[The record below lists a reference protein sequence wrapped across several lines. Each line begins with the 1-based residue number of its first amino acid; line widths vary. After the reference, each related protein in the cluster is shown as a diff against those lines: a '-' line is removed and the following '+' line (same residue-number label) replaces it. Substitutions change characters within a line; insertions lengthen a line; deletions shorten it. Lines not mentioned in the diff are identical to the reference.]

1 VSAPNTIVGLG
12 ARTDH
17 IATVPHLDPAR
28 LQLTAEENAVLSL
41 VGRVERIDQVLVR
54 SSLGEART
62 IAVLLALRA
71 KGAIVP
77 ARVVSR
83 GPPAPVVDAAMAEEV
98 DLEPER
104 KKEII
109 ELERSLDALDHF
121 AVLGLKPGA
130 SAADVKQ
137 SYYNASRRYH
147 PDRYFGKNLGS
158 FRARMERIFRRLTEA
173 HNVLTQPD
181 KREAYLRAHPA
192 LALAAAAAT
201 PPPVA
206 PPPPEPPPPL
216 TPELTPVH
224 VASPPPPPRPVT
236 PPPRT
241 PSPPPQASS
250 PPPRASSPPPPA
262 NDPEAEARRAER
274 QARLARHP
282 YLARTGKL
290 TELLARGKAAIARGE
305 WERAYQDF
313 HQVQMLDPK
322 NREVV
327 ALLTEARRKH
337 DEQRAATELARARE
351 LERQGDSNGAF
362 AAYRLAASLDERNA
376 EAVFRAARL
385 GYQLAHDVGE
395 VRAMAQRAADLQPQ
409 RAEHQVLLGKV
420 LMDAGSKK
428 LAKRAFEEA
437 ARLDPDNEDAKAALK
452 KLRWTF

>member
-1 VSAPNTIVGLG
+1 MSAPNTIVGLG

-17 IATVPHLDPAR
+17 IATVPQLDPVR

-77 ARVVSR
+77 ARVVPR
-83 GPPAPVVDAAMAEEV
+83 GPPAPVLDAAMAEEV

-109 ELERSLDALDHF
+109 ALERSLDTLDHF
-121 AVLGLKPGA
+121 AVLGVKPGA

-137 SYYNASRRYH
+137 AYYNASRRFH

-158 FRARMERIFRRLTEA
+158 FRARMERIFRRLTDA

-181 KREAYLRAHPA
+181 KREAYLKAHPA
-192 LALAAAAAT
+192 LALAAAAT

-216 TPELTPVH
+216 TPEPPPVH
-224 VASPPPPPRPVT
+224 VASPPPPRTVT
-236 PPPRT
+236 PPP
-241 PSPPPQASS
+241 PPPS
-250 PPPRASSPPPPA
+250 PPPRAPSPPPPA
-262 NDPEAEARRAER
+262 PPVNDAESEARRAER

-282 YLARTGKL
+282 YLARAGKL
-290 TELLARGKAAIARGE
+290 TELLARGRAAMARGE
-305 WERAYQDF
+305 WERACQDF
-313 HQVQMLDPK
+313 HQVQTLDPK

-327 ALLTEARRKH
+327 ALLTEARRKY
-337 DEQRAATELARARE
+337 DEQRATLELTRGRE
-351 LERQGDSNGAF
+351 LELHGDANGAL
-362 AAYRLAASLDERNA
+362 AAYRLASTLDERSA
-376 EAVFRAARL
+376 EIAFRAARL
-385 GYQLAHDVGE
+385 GYQLGLDANE
-395 VRAMAQRAADLQPQ
+395 VRTLAYRAVDLQPG
-409 RAEHQVLLGKV
+409 RVEHQVLLGKV
-420 LMDAGSKK
+420 LTDAG
-428 LAKRAFEEA
+428 AKQRARRAFEDA
-437 ARLDPDNEDAKAALK
+437 LKLDPDNAEAKAALK
-452 KLRWTF
+452 KLRWPF

>member
-1 VSAPNTIVGLG
+1 MSAPNTITGLG

-28 LQLTAEENAVLSL
+28 LQLTAEEGAVLSL
-41 VGRVERIDQVLVR
+41 VGRVERIDQVLAR

-83 GPPAPVVDAAMAEEV
+83 GQPAPVVDAAMAEEV

-109 ELERSLDALDHF
+109 DLERSLDAMDHF
-121 AVLGLKPGA
+121 AVLGVKPGA

-137 SYYNASRRYH
+137 AYYNASRRYH

-158 FRARMERIFRRLTEA
+158 FRARMERIFRRLTDA

-192 LALAAAAAT
+192 LASAAAAAT
-201 PPPVA
+201 PPPAA
-206 PPPPEPPPPL
+206 PPPPEPLQPLTL
-216 TPELTPVH
+216 TPEPPPVH
-224 VASPPPPPRPVT
+224 VVSPAPPPRPVA
-236 PPPRT
+236 PPPRA
-241 PSPPPQASS
+241 PSPPPR
-250 PPPRASSPPPPA
+250 PPSPPPPA
-262 NDPEAEARRAER
+262 NDAEFEARRAER

-282 YLARTGKL
+282 YMARTGKL
-290 TELLARGKAAIARGE
+290 TELIARGKAALARGD

-313 HQVQMLDPK
+313 HQVQLLDPK

-327 ALLTEARRKH
+327 TLLTDARRKH
-337 DEQRAATELARARE
+337 DEQRALSELARGRE
-351 LERQGDSNGAF
+351 LELHGDANGAL
-362 AAYRLAASLDERNA
+362 AAYRLASSLDERSA
-376 EAVFRAARL
+376 DAAFRAARL
-385 GYQLAHDVGE
+385 GYQLGYDANE
-395 VRAMAQRAADLQPQ
+395 VRTLAYRAVDLQPG
-409 RAEHQVLLGKV
+409 RVEHQLLLGKV
-420 LMDAGSKK
+420 LTDAG
-428 LAKRAFEEA
+428 AKQRARRAFEDA
-437 ARLDPDNEDAKAALK
+437 AKLDPDNAEAKAALK
-452 KLRWTF
+452 KLRWPF

>member
-1 VSAPNTIVGLG
+1 MSAPNTIVGLG

-17 IATVPHLDPAR
+17 IATVPQLDLAR

-41 VGRVERIDQVLVR
+41 VGRVERIDQVLLR

-77 ARVVSR
+77 ARVVPR

-104 KKEII
+104 KKDII
-109 ELERSLDALDHF
+109 ELERSLDVLDHF
-121 AVLGLKPGA
+121 AVLGVKPGA

-137 SYYNASRRYH
+137 AYYNASRRFH

-158 FRARMERIFRRLTEA
+158 FRARMERIFRRLTDA

-216 TPELTPVH
+216 TPEPTPVH
-224 VASPPPPPRPVT
+224 IATPPPRSVT
-236 PPPRT
+236 PPPR
-241 PSPPPQASS
+241 PPS
-250 PPPRASSPPPPA
+250 PPPRAPSPPPTPAPPA
-262 NDPEAEARRAER
+262 NDPESEARRAER

-313 HQVQMLDPK
+313 HQVQLLDPK

-337 DEQRAATELARARE
+337 DEQRASVELARARE
-351 LERQGDSNGAF
+351 LERQGDSTGAF

-385 GYQLAHDVGE
+385 GSQLGHDVAE

-409 RAEHQVLLGKV
+409 RAEHQALLGKV

>member
-17 IATVPHLDPAR
+17 IATVPNVDPAR
-28 LQLTAEENAVLSL
+28 LQLTAEEGTVLSL
-41 VGRVERIDQVLVR
+41 VGRVERIEQVLAR

-77 ARVVSR
+77 ARVVPR
-83 GPPAPVVDAAMAEEV
+83 TQPAPSVDAALLEEV

-109 ELERSLDALDHF
+109 ELERALDTLDHF

-130 SAADVKQ
+130 SPADVKTA
-137 SYYNASRRYH
+137 YYNASRRFH

-158 FRARMERIFRRLTEA
+158 FRARMERIFRRLTDA

-181 KREAYLRAHPA
+181 KREAYLRANPA
-192 LALAAAAAT
+192 LGLAAAAAT
-201 PPPVA
+201 PAPAA

-216 TPELTPVH
+216 TPVPPPVH
-224 VASPPPPPRPVT
+224 VAYTPPAPPPRP
-236 PPPRT
+236 
-241 PSPPPQASS
+241 AA
-250 PPPRASSPPPPA
+250 PPPRAPPTPAPPPV
-262 NDPEAEARRAER
+262 NDAESEARRAER

-290 TELLARGKAAIARGE
+290 SELLVRGKAAVAKGD

-322 NREVV
+322 NRE
-327 ALLTEARRKH
+327 AATLLVEARRRH
-337 DEQRAATELARARE
+337 DAQRAAVELARGRT
-351 LERQGDSNGAF
+351 LEQGGDANGAY
-362 AAYRLAASLDERNA
+362 AVYRLASSLDEQSA
-376 EAVFRAARL
+376 EAAFRAARL
-385 GYQLAHDVGE
+385 GYQLGQEATE
-395 VRAMAQRAADLQPQ
+395 VKSLAQRAVDQQPE
-409 RAEHQVLLGKV
+409 RVEHHVLLGKV

-437 ARLDPDNEDAKAALK
+437 TKLDPDNAEAKAALK

>member
-1 VSAPNTIVGLG
+1 MSAPNTIVGLG

-17 IATVPHLDPAR
+17 IATVPHVDPVR
-28 LQLTAEENAVLSL
+28 LQLTAEEGAVLSL
-41 VGRVERIDQVLVR
+41 VGRVERIDQVLAR

-77 ARVVSR
+77 ARVVAR
-83 GPPAPVVDAAMAEEV
+83 TQPAPSVDAALLEEV

-109 ELERSLDALDHF
+109 ELERALDALDHF
-121 AVLGLKPGA
+121 AVMGLKPGA
-130 SAADVKQ
+130 SPADVKQ
-137 SYYNASRRYH
+137 AYYNASRRFH

-158 FRARMERIFRRLTEA
+158 FRARMERIFRRLTDA

-181 KREAYLRAHPA
+181 KREAYLRANPA
-192 LALAAAAAT
+192 LGLAAAAAT

-216 TPELTPVH
+216 TPVPPPVH
-224 VASPPPPPRPVT
+224 VAYVPPAPPPRP
-236 PPPRT
+236 
-241 PSPPPQASS
+241 AA
-250 PPPRASSPPPPA
+250 PPPRAPPAPAPPPV
-262 NDPEAEARRAER
+262 NDAESEARRAER

-290 TELLARGKAAIARGE
+290 SELLARGKAAVAKGD

-322 NREVV
+322 NRE
-327 ALLTEARRKH
+327 AGTLLVEARRRH
-337 DEQRAATELARARE
+337 DAQRASVELARGKT
-351 LERQGDSNGAF
+351 LEQGADANGAY
-362 AAYRLAASLDERNA
+362 AAYRLASSLDEQSA
-376 EAVFRAARL
+376 EAAFRAARL
-385 GYQLAHDVGE
+385 GYQLGQDVAE
-395 VRAMAQRAADLQPQ
+395 VKSLAQRAVDQQPE
-409 RAEHQVLLGKV
+409 RIEHHVLLGKV

-437 ARLDPDNEDAKAALK
+437 AKLDPDNAEAKAALK

>member
-1 VSAPNTIVGLG
+1 MIVGLG

-17 IATVPHLDPAR
+17 IATVPQLDAAR
-28 LQLTAEENAVLSL
+28 LQLTPEEGAVLSL
-41 VGRVERIDQVLVR
+41 VGRVERIDQVLAR

-77 ARVVSR
+77 ARVVPR
-83 GPPAPVVDAAMAEEV
+83 AQPAPTVDAAMLEEV

-130 SAADVKQ
+130 PAADVKQ
-137 SYYNASRRYH
+137 AYYNASRRFH

-158 FRARMERIFRRLTEA
+158 FRARMERIFRRLTDA

-181 KREAYLRAHPA
+181 KREAYLKAHPA
-192 LALAAAAAT
+192 LGLAAAAAT

-216 TPELTPVH
+216 TPEPPPVH
-224 VASPPPPPRPVT
+224 VYTPPTPPPRPVAPPST
-236 PPPRT
+236 P
-241 PSPPPQASS
+241 A
-250 PPPRASSPPPPA
+250 PA
-262 NDPEAEARRAER
+262 PAPVNDAEAEARRAER

-290 TELLARGKAAIARGE
+290 SELVARGKAAVARGD

-313 HQVQMLDPK
+313 HQVQVLDPK
-322 NREVV
+322 NREV
-327 ALLTEARRKH
+327 ATLLVDARRRH
-337 DEQRAATELARARE
+337 DAQRAAVELARGRE
-351 LERQGDSNGAF
+351 LEQGLDVTGAY
-362 AAYRLAASLDERNA
+362 AAYRLASSLDDQSA
-376 EAVFRAARL
+376 EAAFRAARL
-385 GYQLAHDVGE
+385 GYQLGQDVGE
-395 VRAMAQRAADLQPQ
+395 VKTLAQRAVDQQPG
-409 RAEHQVLLGKV
+409 RVEHHVLLGKV

-437 ARLDPDNEDAKAALK
+437 TKLDPDHAEAKAALK

>member
-1 VSAPNTIVGLG
+1 MSASNTIVGLG

-17 IATVPHLDPAR
+17 IATVPQLDHAR
-28 LQLTAEENAVLSL
+28 LQLSVEEGAVLSL
-41 VGRVERIDQVLVR
+41 VGRVERIDQVLAR

-77 ARVVSR
+77 ARVVPR
-83 GPPAPVVDAAMAEEV
+83 TTPAPVVDAAMAEEV

-109 ELERSLDALDHF
+109 DLERGLDSLDHF

-130 SAADVKQ
+130 QAADVKQ
-137 SYYNASRRYH
+137 AYYNASRRFH

-192 LALAAAAAT
+192 LGLAAAAAT
-201 PPPVA
+201 PPPAA
-206 PPPPEPPPPL
+206 PRPPEPPPPL
-216 TPELTPVH
+216 TPVPATAH
-224 VASPPPPPRPVT
+224 VASPAPPPRPVPPSMRT
-236 PPPRT
+236 PPV
-241 PSPPPQASS
+241 
-250 PPPRASSPPPPA
+250 PPRPAPAPPPPV
-262 NDPEAEARRAER
+262 NDAESEARRAER

-282 YLARTGKL
+282 YLARSGRL
-290 TELLARGKAAIARGE
+290 TELIARGRAAIARGE

-313 HQVQMLDPK
+313 HQVQTLDPK
-322 NREVV
+322 NREVA
-327 ALLTEARRKH
+327 ALLVEARRKH
-337 DEQRAATELARARE
+337 DEQRAVTELARARE
-351 LERQGDSNGAF
+351 LEQRGDSNA
-362 AAYRLAASLDERNA
+362 ALVAYRLASSLDDQSA
-376 EAVFRAARL
+376 EAAFRAAQL
-385 GYQLAHDVGE
+385 GYQLGQDVAE
-395 VRAMAQRAADLQPQ
+395 VRSLAQRAVERQPG
-409 RAEHQVLLGKV
+409 RVEHHVLLGKV

-437 ARLDPDNEDAKAALK
+437 AKVDPDNAEAKAALK